1 MTIKKCIANFQL
13 NASIF
18 NWFNL
23 VDSLLELVA
32 LVVVLELKASVVVVL
47 EIVKLFRVSNLHKS
61 QK

>member
-23 VDSLLELVA
+23 LLELVA

-47 EIVKLFRVSNLHKS
+47 ERVKLFRVSNLHKS
-61 QK
+61 